1 MTPAQDNRNT
11 SPAILAPDPPLFARY
26 AMNPMPLPWLR
37 HNAPSPARAVAVAA
51 IGLLGA
57 CLCAMIPAPPLGN
70 VWTIAALI
78 GGDTRAATGLSLA
91 ALAGLAAWRLA
102 AASVA
107 TGPLGRIA
115 LSAAL
120 PAALVPPLCLP
131 GAGLWALL
139 PAAICAASAIGDRDT
154 RRFACIM
161 VAGCIA
167 PALLTLLD
175 TPLAQAIAL
184 TAMLAQFAAACHWRP
199 AGPRAANDNPLLER
213 NRRIPGLYLVHPHVT
228 LPPLRIRGV
237 SKNVHVQQ

>member
-1 MTPAQDNRNT
+1 
-11 SPAILAPDPPLFARY
+11 
-26 AMNPMPLPWLR
+26 MNPMPLPWLR
-37 HNAPSPARAVAVAA
+37 HDAPSPVRAVAAAA

-78 GGDTRAATGLSLA
+78 GGDARAATGLSLA

-107 TGPLGRIA
+107 TGPPGRI
-115 LSAAL
+115 AL

-139 PAAICAASAIGDRDT
+139 PAAICAASAIGDRDS
-154 RRFACIM
+154 RRFACAM
-161 VAGCIA
+161 VAGSIA
-167 PALLTLLD
+167 LALLTLLD
-175 TPLAQAIAL
+175 PPLANTIAL

-213 NRRIPGLYLVHPHVT
+213 NRRIPALYLAHPHVT
-228 LPPLRIRGV
+228 LPPSRIRGV